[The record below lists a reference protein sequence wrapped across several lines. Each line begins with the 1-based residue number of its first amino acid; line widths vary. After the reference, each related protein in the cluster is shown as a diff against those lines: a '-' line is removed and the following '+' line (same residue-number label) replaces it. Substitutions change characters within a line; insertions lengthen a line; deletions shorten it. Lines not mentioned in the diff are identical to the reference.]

1 MLNICLVASSPS
13 EPPGKPPKTQQ
24 SEAEQGPHCAEEVG
38 ALGREGPG
46 HLSCP
51 SCITRLETPFPS
63 SLVPGLSGPLI
74 SQRLTE
80 LPSFPPVLYSLS
92 LTELT

>member
-1 MLNICLVASSPS
+1 MLMARLSAGWQNTAGFILKW
-13 EPPGKPPKTQQ
+13 GW
-24 SEAEQGPHCAEEVG
+24 

>member
-1 MLNICLVASSPS
+1 MAYLSAGWQSTAGFILNW
-13 EPPGKPPKTQQ
+13 GW
-24 SEAEQGPHCAEEVG
+24 

-63 SLVPGLSGPLI
+63 SLAPGLSGPLI

-80 LPSFPPVLYSLS
+80 LPAFPSVPHSQGLTKLTRLLS
-92 LTELT
+92 KARDKR